1 MILTALS
8 LALSGEKRVY
18 QSGASAFFF
27 ADLERRASPQGR
39 ERLAQP
45 EIGDLRLTRFC
56 CKS

>member
-27 ADLERRASPQGR
+27 ADLERR
-39 ERLAQP
+39 
-45 EIGDLRLTRFC
+45 LRLKDVSGWRSQRSAIFG
-56 CKS
+56 